1 MRRELSCSLT
11 FVLYEYFCW
20 LRSQK
25 RNCWLSICTH
35 WIGKPAAKLLS
46 KQAETIYIPSN
57 NDENVQATFKDPF
70 PRSHKPLNAFRGREE
85 WSTFTPAPPPLHTWN
100 SRRQITSFSKSR
112 GRGRPNIPTHS
123 PPLPTQPNNFW
134 PDFFFFS
141 LGGGG
146 ELPLGFKPLTLNP
159 RIFWSGLPL
168 PLHFWLSHFYLCRS
182 NANIST
188 STCHI
193 LSMWYSNK
201 YSLRN
206 YLSSKAHQLKGNCKH
221 RDPETVKG
229 NTQAKEP
236 MAEMENGWVFY
247 ICPQRTLFIFI
258 YLFFVAAPMAR
269 RSSWVRDRTQAIAM
283 TMHPQP
289 TGHQG
294 TPKVLFLEKKDS
306 L

>member
-112 GRGRPNIPTHS
+112 G
-123 PPLPTQPNNFW
+123 
-134 PDFFFFS
+134 
-141 LGGGG
+141 
-146 ELPLGFKPLTLNP
+146 
-159 RIFWSGLPL
+159 
-168 PLHFWLSHFYLCRS
+168 SHFYLCRS

>member
-112 GRGRPNIPTHS
+112 GRGISICVDQMQIFLPQLAIFFPCGIAISIHWGTICLAKHTNWRATANTGTQKLSRETHKPKNQWQRWRMAGYS
-123 PPLPTQPNNFW
+123 IFAPK
-134 PDFFFFS
+134 
-141 LGGGG
+141 
-146 ELPLGFKPLTLNP
+146 ELFLF
-159 RIFWSGLPL
+159 
-168 PLHFWLSHFYLCRS
+168 
-182 NANIST
+182 
-188 STCHI
+188 
-193 LSMWYSNK
+193 
-201 YSLRN
+201 
-206 YLSSKAHQLKGNCKH
+206 
-221 RDPETVKG
+221 
-229 NTQAKEP
+229 
-236 MAEMENGWVFY
+236 
-247 ICPQRTLFIFI
+247 LFIYF
-258 YLFFVAAPMAR
+258 LWP
-269 RSSWVRDRTQAIAM
+269 
-283 TMHPQP
+283 HPWHAEVP
-289 TGHQG
+289 GSG
-294 TPKVLFLEKKDS
+294 IEPRP
-306 L
+306 